1 MDMISHIRLRDVV
14 VSSKTRWLFLEVH
27 SQSGLVGFGEASL
40 QGREALVRQAGD
52 RFGPSLSGMAA
63 KPLDRVWQCETLAE
77 AAFLSALDQAL
88 HDIDARRNGM
98 RLADRLGRTRRERI
112 PLYANINRRTIDR
125 SPSGFAASARL
136 ALAAGFRA
144 IKLAPFDEVADDA
157 RRQGRV
163 AEAMRPGLRRVAAV
177 AEIAGDTSELMVDC
191 HWRFD
196 EASAFRLVDAAREFG
211 VRWLECPLPETEET
225 IPAIR
230 RLRSASNEAGMRL
243 AGCEELVG
251 VQQNRVFAEAGAYD
265 VMMPDVKYAG
275 GVAEMMRLADLF
287 ERCGVAFSPHNPSGP
302 ISHAASLHVSAVVRS
317 FDRLEVQFD
326 ESDLFWTLAG
336 SELPRFEGGS
346 SPLPDG
352 PGLGVTLTTDS
363 TATSRGVAAEWSLS
377 QVTP

>member
-1 MDMISHIRLRDVV
+1 
-14 VSSKTRWLFLEVH
+14 
-27 SQSGLVGFGEASL
+27 
-40 QGREALVRQAGD
+40 
-52 RFGPSLSGMAA
+52 
-63 KPLDRVWQCETLAE
+63 
-77 AAFLSALDQAL
+77 
-88 HDIDARRNGM
+88 
-98 RLADRLGRTRRERI
+98 
-112 PLYANINRRTIDR
+112 
-125 SPSGFAASARL
+125 
-136 ALAAGFRA
+136 
-144 IKLAPFDEVADDA
+144 
-157 RRQGRV
+157 
-163 AEAMRPGLRRVAAV
+163 
-177 AEIAGDTSELMVDC
+177 
-191 HWRFD
+191 
-196 EASAFRLVDAAREFG
+196 
-211 VRWLECPLPETEET
+211 
-225 IPAIR
+225 
-230 RLRSASNEAGMRL
+230 MRL